1 MLIQRCYR
9 GYSTRKSIEFAK
21 RTYYST
27 QIQKIIRTFLVKR
40 RIKHLNE
47 NATIVQKISR
57 GYITRLHNEDRK
69 KEYIHRIKCIIGMQS
84 LIRGYLDR
92 RRVNKLKRTY
102 NNAVVVIQRAWR
114 TSAKAGDTFIT
125 Q

>member
-1 MLIQRCYR
+1 
-9 GYSTRKSIEFAK
+9 
-21 RTYYST
+21 
-27 QIQKIIRTFLVKR
+27 
-40 RIKHLNE
+40 
-47 NATIVQKISR
+47 
-57 GYITRLHNEDRK
+57 
-69 KEYIHRIKCIIGMQS
+69 MQS

-102 NNAVVVIQRAWR
+102 NNAVIVIQRAWR